1 MQVVVLRMM
10 AAVAKHAPPHKH
22 STTKLGINSNYSFWA
37 RFLLCCIGEGVSGE
51 AIEQKIKL
59 GRSNI
64 YGWLKESTTEFGN
77 MLEKRLDHWGFI
89 FLLSSSLFSSSS
101 PYPLTNFISCQ
112 YCFTWLFPNGKAISA
127 YHGVIPWL
135 FLYLSF
141 TFLESHAGIRGEE

>member
-64 YGWLKESTTEFGN
+64 HGWLKESTTEFGN
-77 MLEKRLDHWGFI
+77 MLEKRLNHWGFLFFYLLFFSLSFFFFFPI
-89 FLLSSSLFSSSS
+89 PTYKLHFLSILFYMVISQWESHICISRCHS
-101 PYPLTNFISCQ
+101 VAFFISFF
-112 YCFTWLFPNGKAISA
+112 YIS
-127 YHGVIPWL
+127 
-135 FLYLSF
+135 
-141 TFLESHAGIRGEE
+141 